1 MLEGLA
7 GTIRREAYLMAYSD
21 AFYLA
26 CLALAG
32 CAVAALLLR
41 AKRAA

>member
-1 MLEGLA
+1 LA
-7 GTIRREAYLMAYSD
+7 ATIRREAYMMAYSD

-26 CLALAG
+26 CLALIG

-41 AKRAA
+41 TQRSA